1 MKVLVIGA
9 NYGLLLVGMLLERK
23 FKVDVLA
30 NKNQV
35 DLLNNEGFSLTYD
48 EKIWDFQPS
57 SDWQAINDLKH
68 YNYDLVIL
76 AIQEPSLS
84 DPKIGNII
92 KSLSKNSVTFFSI
105 MNIPFY
111 QFLTDVV
118 GIKRIENSENI
129 YSSLNF
135 TNNIFSGRII
145 NSNPEP
151 QVFSEKTSNRLS
163 IRLGG
168 VFRCSSLDMLG
179 SKNIENLLRPI
190 NSGLPAKIK
199 TYNSPWVSI
208 SKLPMLITGNYRC
221 LDKLKLRSIHQ
232 SIIYDTTLSEK
243 IYNQVSNMMRKLG
256 AGREAII
263 PFKAYLKASRKLDA
277 PSSVCKAI
285 VEKKQKIERVD
296 KLVQSMGQTIGF
308 QSKEIDDVVE
318 TIDKALL
325 NFSN

>member
-111 QFLTDVV
+111 QFL
-118 GIKRIENSENI
+118 K
-129 YSSLNF
+129 
-135 TNNIFSGRII
+135 
-145 NSNPEP
+145 
-151 QVFSEKTSNRLS
+151 
-163 IRLGG
+163 
-168 VFRCSSLDMLG
+168 
-179 SKNIENLLRPI
+179 
-190 NSGLPAKIK
+190 
-199 TYNSPWVSI
+199 
-208 SKLPMLITGNYRC
+208 
-221 LDKLKLRSIHQ
+221 
-232 SIIYDTTLSEK
+232 
-243 IYNQVSNMMRKLG
+243 
-256 AGREAII
+256 
-263 PFKAYLKASRKLDA
+263 
-277 PSSVCKAI
+277 
-285 VEKKQKIERVD
+285 
-296 KLVQSMGQTIGF
+296 
-308 QSKEIDDVVE
+308 
-318 TIDKALL
+318 
-325 NFSN
+325 